1 MRFGAIESRRRE
13 GSGAAAAAAAAV
25 AVVLASWMRRFRLL
39 DFARGETVLV
49 VEGARDKDVDRVMIF
64 RSGRVGV
71 VGSVVVA
78 SAVC

>member
-1 MRFGAIESRRRE
+1 
-13 GSGAAAAAAAAV
+13 
-25 AVVLASWMRRFRLL
+25 MRRFRLL